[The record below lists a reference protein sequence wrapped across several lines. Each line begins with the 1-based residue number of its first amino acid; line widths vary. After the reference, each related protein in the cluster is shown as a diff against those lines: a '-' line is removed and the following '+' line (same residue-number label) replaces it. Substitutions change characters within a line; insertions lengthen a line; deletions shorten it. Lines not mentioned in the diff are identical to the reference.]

1 VTSES
6 EPVSFLGRRPPAGV
20 SVRAVVL
27 MPAEAVDYLRE
38 EWAEALVVVERGTL
52 EVECRSGV
60 RARFGSGALLTFATV
75 EPRRLINPGLT
86 PLVLSA
92 LTR

>member
-1 VTSES
+1 MTSES
-6 EPVSFLGRRPPAGV
+6 EPVSFLGGRPPTGL
-20 SVRAVVL
+20 SVRTVVL
-27 MPAEAVDYLRE
+27 LPAEAAPYRSE
-38 EWAEALVVVERGTL
+38 EWADALVVVESGTL

-60 RARFGSGALLTFATV
+60 RARFGAGAVLTFATV
-75 EPRRLINPGLT
+75 EPQRLLNPDVI